1 MTQALLTTELAR
13 VRSQLANE
21 ENRSARAQA
30 EARNLTVQAALRR
43 IEATVDIG
51 VQPTNLTNRSLAD
64 AEKDLAKAMPF
75 VEEAERVRDRG
86 VPITLCPSRDDSAQ
100 AANSIKPNDLNE
112 VKKLG
117 KPSDIIKL
125 VFDLVGL
132 LKMEK
137 MVKTE
142 PAEVTMGA

>member
-1 MTQALLTTELAR
+1 MAISLSHRTTHQA
-13 VRSQLANE
+13 
-21 ENRSARAQA
+21 
-30 EARNLTVQAALRR
+30 
-43 IEATVDIG
+43 
-51 VQPTNLTNRSLAD
+51 
-64 AEKDLAKAMPF
+64 
-75 VEEAERVRDRG
+75 
-86 VPITLCPSRDDSAQ
+86 
-100 AANSIKPNDLNE
+100 NDLNE

-142 PAEVTMGA
+142 PAEVTMGIGKEKADLRLHQGQLQEHAGRHARRLVVPQKYFLLQ

>member
-1 MTQALLTTELAR
+1 M
-13 VRSQLANE
+13 VFWGRSDRTAML
-21 ENRSARAQA
+21 RA
-30 EARNLTVQAALRR
+30 
-43 IEATVDIG
+43 G
-51 VQPTNLTNRSLAD
+51 
-64 AEKDLAKAMPF
+64 
-75 VEEAERVRDRG
+75 
-86 VPITLCPSRDDSAQ
+86 
-100 AANSIKPNDLNE
+100 IKPNDLNE

-142 PAEVTMGA
+142 TAEITMGAAAASQLAVPSLA